1 MNRFDLVKKLIL
13 FGVLIAAVG
22 APLAVS
28 SIFWSS
34 VLTLVLINS
43 LMAASLRTILL
54 IGEFSLGHVGFMCL
68 GAYSSALL
76 TMHYDIPFGLALLAS
91 GMIAALV
98 AVVIGFPYMRV
109 KAIYF
114 VILTVVTS
122 ESIRLVAYNWKSV
135 TGGNLG
141 LIGFPGAGVF
151 EIPGLLEVDF
161 NGFTEYYYLTLAV
174 VCLSLLILYRLEKSK
189 LGFVWRSIRDS
200 NKLSGAVGINV
211 LRYKVICFSIACF
224 FAGIAGSL
232 MAHFEQAL
240 SAMDASAFGIMTT
253 LYLFIY
259 VVVGGKNRFSGPLVG
274 TVVLSFVLELS
285 RPIQNF
291 QPMLIGVICIVV
303 VMNLPE
309 GLVSIP
315 DYIRLRMNQKKEP
328 ETLKLSILNKEI

>member
-1 MNRFDLVKKLIL
+1 MNSLDIIKKL
-13 FGVLIAAVG
+13 VLLGIVIAVVG
-22 APLAVS
+22 TPLAIS

-34 VLTLVLINS
+34 MLTLILINV

-76 TMHYDIPFGLALLAS
+76 TLHFEIPFGVALIAS
-91 GMIAALV
+91 GLISGLFAAI
-98 AVVIGFPYMRV
+98 IGFPYMRV

-122 ESIRLVAYNWKSV
+122 ETIRLVAFNWKSV
-135 TGGNLG
+135 TGGQFG
-141 LIGFPGAGVF
+141 LIGFPGAGVL
-151 EIPGLLEVDF
+151 EIPGLFEIDF
-161 NGFTEYYYLTLAV
+161 NGFTEYYYLTLCV
-174 VCLSLLILYRLEKSK
+174 VCLSLFILYRLEKSK
-189 LGFVWRSIRDS
+189 LGFVWISIRDS
-200 NKLSGAVGINV
+200 DKLSGSVGINV

-232 MAHFEQAL
+232 LAHSEQTL
-240 SAMDASAFGIMTT
+240 SAMEASSFGVMTT

-259 VVVGGKNRFSGPLVG
+259 LVVGGRDRFSGPLVG
-274 TVVLSFVLELS
+274 TVVLAFVIELS

-291 QPMLIGVICIVV
+291 QPMLIGVICIIV
-303 VMNLPE
+303 VMNLPG

-315 DYIRLRMNQKKEP
+315 DYISQRLN
-328 ETLKLSILNKEI
+328 TNKENKATKLAAIEKDL